1 MQLQQTLKV
10 SPALPFALQGHA
22 TTFVKNEGVLLGD
35 AEQEW
40 SWKPVGDFQTENL
53 AIYASGGN
61 STTRQTGS
69 GQWDS
74 GEFY

>member
-1 MQLQQTLKV
+1 MQMQQNQ
-10 SPALPFALQGHA
+10 SRAQDLPFALLDHELA
-22 TTFVKNEGVLLGD
+22 VVKNEEVLLGNP
-35 AEQEW
+35 EQEW
-40 SWKPVGDFQTENL
+40 SWEPVGDLKPSNL